1 VPPRGIWGSS
11 GKPVHTTAQAWLA
24 APVEP
29 EPRAEQ
35 LVLRYLA
42 AFGPAS
48 VLDVQ
53 AWCGLTRLGEV
64 VERVRPQLS
73 TFRDEHGRELFD
85 LPDAPR
91 PDPST
96 PAPPRL
102 LGEFDNILFGHADRT
117 RIISEAD
124 RRRVFTING
133 LVRSTILVNGFVHG
147 VWRTTIR
154 RKEAIVDLEP
164 FRPVSAR
171 NLEAL
176 RREAP
181 RLLTFAAPDVDT
193 HLIRVA
199 EPNQ

>member
-1 VPPRGIWGSS
+1 
-11 GKPVHTTAQAWLA
+11 
-24 APVEP
+24 VEP